1 MVTINGES
9 YNFITKFISKPAKSG
24 PKYFF
29 NIPLAY
35 IMGKNIDPNEEYLIV
50 VLTKKELD
58 KIPK

>member
-1 MVTINGES
+1 MVIVNGES
-9 YNFITKFISKPAKSG
+9 YRFVTKFLSKPAKSG

-35 IMGKNIDPNEEYLIV
+35 ILNQNIDPNEEYLV
-50 VLTKKELD
+50 LVLTKKELE